1 MNDEED
7 KVPEPLTGDMIA
19 TAFNAINVNKSW
31 KARATMKPVN
41 SSTDIVHFE
50 GSGLV
55 SLLYDADSNTWQVKF
70 NKFQAGWGDYVST
83 ISRSFLVILGGL
95 KAAGLPFDAPIKT
108 DGIVIETING
118 PENTV
123 YVRWQHD
130 EPVYTEFE
138 RSLKDIMEG
147 NVLWENRLPLADAIM
162 PEIAD
167 RVPEMIETVPAFADI
182 SIDDFLK
189 MPIETSFAN
198 YSATS
203 VPHPDQVSP
212 MTVGLEEFLG
222 EPITECDY
230 CEEPAVTII
239 NGDNV
244 CLLHSDLGPEEKS
257 TLEA

>member
-1 MNDEED
+1 MSDEED
-7 KVPEPLTGDMIA
+7 KAPEPLTGDMIA
-19 TAFNAINVNKSW
+19 TAFNAINANKSW

-55 SLLYDADSNTWQVKF
+55 SLLYDADNNIWQVKF
-70 NKFQAGWGDYVST
+70 NKFQAGWGDYISI
-83 ISRSFLVILGGL
+83 ISRSFLVVLGGL
-95 KAAGLPFDAPIKT
+95 KAAGLPFDAPLKT

-130 EPVYTEFE
+130 EPVYYLPDDKGLNFPIDPMTAPYGVGPAIEG
-138 RSLKDIMEG
+138 DIYKVM
-147 NVLWENRLPLADAIM
+147 ADAIM

-189 MPIETSFAN
+189 MPVETSFVN

-203 VPHPDQVSP
+203 KPVIES
-212 MTVGLEEFLG
+212 
-222 EPITECDY
+222 ITECDY